1 MRVWLYGRL
10 SDDDDVEMHS
20 LKNQMQIIR
29 DYARE
34 QGYTVVGESF
44 DDNFSDFTDDI
55 NNVHRILFY
64 ITSIDYIRIIG
75 ILNCPSVRFFSFY
88 FFYNRISHLSCS
100 SI

>member
-44 DDNFSDFTDDI
+44 DDNFS
-55 NNVHRILFY
+55 
-64 ITSIDYIRIIG
+64 G
-75 ILNCPSVRFFSFY
+75 MRFDRQGVERS
-88 FFYNRISHLSCS
+88 L
-100 SI
+100 

>member
-44 DDNFSDFTDDI
+44 DDNS
-55 NNVHRILFY
+55 
-64 ITSIDYIRIIG
+64 SG
-75 ILNCPSVRFFSFY
+75 MRFD
-88 FFYNRISHLSCS
+88 RQGVERLTAAVEAT
-100 SI
+100 